1 LEEVD
6 DVHNTRYIREKGF
19 EALTREPG
27 PVGTVYW
34 NAQGSI
40 PRPSGRFSKNTKL
53 ANVSGIE
60 NFLSNDKFSRG
71 RHYIS
76 SGIIARSRS
85 I

>member
-1 LEEVD
+1 MVD

-40 PRPSGRFSKNTKL
+40 PCPSGRFSKNTKTCECF
-53 ANVSGIE
+53 G
-60 NFLSNDKFSRG
+60 
-71 RHYIS
+71 Y
-76 SGIIARSRS
+76 
-85 I
+85 